1 VKLFSTPCIL
11 GFASILLACILMG
24 LPAARADSSPEALIK
39 AGHWKR
45 ARPVVEKLYR
55 DKPNDPEALYLLSQ
69 IKMAFAD
76 LEGAL
81 PLAEGAVSLDGR
93 KAKYHYQLASVC
105 GELADRASLFKKAGL
120 AKRFKEEAEK
130 AASLDPKNVDARFA
144 LMEFYRQAPHL
155 MGGDKKKA
163 HEMVRQIVE
172 VDLVRGYLDA
182 AILAQ
187 EEKDVSSAEAYY
199 SKALAAGPK
208 DYDALVAASDF
219 YRDAAHRTDLAER
232 YGRAAVRLDPGR
244 AGGYCSLAA
253 LYAMQRRWSELD
265 AVLVQSEKA
274 VPDDLAP
281 YYQAGSAL
289 LHENLDLPRAER
301 YLRKYLTQQPE
312 GDEPDLAH
320 AHWQLGLVLEKQG
333 RKQDAISEIQMA
345 VQMDRNLKQASK
357 DFNRLKSGG

>member
-1 VKLFSTPCIL
+1 MKLSSRPFIV
-11 GFASILLACILMG
+11 GFASTLLACILIC
-24 LPAARADSSPEALIK
+24 LPAAGADSSPEALIK

-55 DKPNDPEALYLLSQ
+55 DTPNDPQTLYLLSQ
-69 IKMAFAD
+69 VKMAFGD

-81 PLAEGAVSLDGR
+81 PLAESAVSLDGGN
-93 KAKYHYQLASVC
+93 ANYHYQLAAVC

-155 MGGDKKKA
+155 IGGDKKKA

-172 VDLVRGYLDA
+172 VDPVRGYLDA

-187 EEKDVSSAEAYY
+187 EEKDVSGAEGYY
-199 SKALAAGPK
+199 AKALASGPK

-219 YRDAAHRTDLAER
+219 HRDAAHRTDLAEKH
-232 YGRAAVRLDPGR
+232 GRAAVRLDPGR

-253 LYAMQRRWSELD
+253 LYAIERRWSDLD

-289 LHENLDLPRAER
+289 LHENVDLQRAER
-301 YLRKYLTQQPE
+301 YFRKYLTQQPE
-312 GDEPDLAH
+312 GDEPNLAH

-333 RKQDAISEIQMA
+333 RTQDAVSEIQPA
-345 VQMDRNLKQASK
+345 VHMDRNLKQAPK
-357 DFNRLKSGG
+357 DLDRLKSGG